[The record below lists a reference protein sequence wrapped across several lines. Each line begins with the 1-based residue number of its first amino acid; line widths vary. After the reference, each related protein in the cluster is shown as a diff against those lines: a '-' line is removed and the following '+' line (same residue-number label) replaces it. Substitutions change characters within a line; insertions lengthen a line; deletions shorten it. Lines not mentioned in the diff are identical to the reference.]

1 MKLSKQNQ
9 AKATTFIAACYAT
22 GYLIGKRTIEN
33 DKDATAPAVVAL
45 AVSAVLYAW
54 TYQGIKAQKAAEL
67 K

>member
-9 AKATTFIAACYAT
+9 IKATTFIAGCYAV
-22 GYLIGKRTIEN
+22 GHLIGKRTIEK
-33 DKDATAPAVVAL
+33 DKSATAPAVVAL

-54 TYQGIKAQKAAEL
+54 TYRGIKAQKAAEL